1 MPLKNRY
8 CFSCVWIDLHN
19 AAYVKVFH
27 QTRYLNILPDVAW
40 AQVGTND
47 CGNFSL
53 RVFRV
58 CRRSIVPELVP
69 LPLSHRDQLR
79 SRRQFCPTSNMRYL
93 AVWS

>member
-58 CRRSIVPELVP
+58 CRRSIVPELY
-69 LPLSHRDQLR
+69 
-79 SRRQFCPTSNMRYL
+79 RYRIM
-93 AVWS
+93 AIPDWKRINPVVRKRHF